1 MEERA
6 LNKSTNIK
14 TTQTIGRKIMDVT
27 KINEAVKVAQNAGWA
42 MSGDIA
48 EKLESLNNPLYRV
61 FLAGEF
67 QVGKSLLADQVF
79 LGGKGLLRS
88 GIGLPTTSVVT
99 EVVYGETLSIS
110 VYSRGNNTPLFIPEP
125 TSDDVS
131 KYTTAESETERTAL
145 AEKIEKVVISIPD
158 ASLKK
163 YTIMD
168 SPGIDDANESVMIN
182 STLPQILTA
191 DAVILVIPPRSLDN
205 VEKKFLQG
213 YLFEKSISRLQI
225 MISYDPKQPKS
236 KQVREEL
243 VENIKAELQMMGKEY
258 IPVTICCYDDSVDE
272 DLNTP
277 EKIREAINSFAIKNV
292 EQGRIQ
298 RIAGNLLSSFG
309 AYENELRAILKLN
322 GASLE
327 KIDELKTQLE
337 KAEQILSLRLT
348 SAKSKVSS
356 KEVEIS
362 VEMRERLSRAL
373 IALKEQLMVRFERC
387 RSLGDVQSELLSVKS
402 DMEYNLKQI
411 FNLEAS
417 TAKKQIEE
425 VLALI
430 DRELANAANELV
442 TTLDFG
448 YDINTGHLGK
458 LNSKFVTAMDYV
470 LLSLISPLGLLLD
483 VLIRYIL
490 GKIPLIKNLLPA
502 TFVRNRV
509 VKTIDESLDEISNK
523 VICDITA
530 QFKQCFKRLENDI
543 NSHFKLLYQTTIMP
557 IIKAIKEAEN
567 NKLSD
572 EDVAKLQKKLEII
585 YRVSEN
591 LRQSCQ

>member
-1 MEERA
+1 
-6 LNKSTNIK
+6 
-14 TTQTIGRKIMDVT
+14 MDVT
-27 KINEAVKVAQNAGWA
+27 KINEAVKVAQKAGWA
-42 MSGDIA
+42 ISGDIA
-48 EKLESLNNPLYRV
+48 EKLTSLNNPQYRV

-99 EVVYGETLSIS
+99 EVIYGETLSMS
-110 VYSRGNNTPLFIPEP
+110 VYSRGDNTPLVIPNP

-131 KYTTAESETERTAL
+131 KYTTAESEIERTAL
-145 AEKIEKVVISIPD
+145 AEKFEKIVISIPD
-158 ASLKK
+158 VNLKK
-163 YTIMD
+163 YAIMD

-191 DAVILVIPPRSLDN
+191 DAVVLVIPPRSLDS

-243 VENIKAELQMMGKEY
+243 VENIKAELQMIGRGY
-258 IPVTICCYDDSVDE
+258 IPVAICCYDNSVDE

-277 EKIREAINSFAIKNV
+277 EKIREAIDSFAIKNV

-298 RIAGNLLSSFG
+298 RIAGNLLASFG
-309 AYENELRAILKLN
+309 AYENELRTRLEFN

-327 KIDELKTQLE
+327 KINELKLQLE
-337 KAEQILSLRLT
+337 KAEQILSSRLT

-362 VEMRERLSRAL
+362 VEMRERLVTAMQS
-373 IALKEQLMVRFERC
+373 LKKQLMSRFDKC
-387 RSLGDVQSELLSVKS
+387 NSLGDVQSELLSVKS

-425 VLALI
+425 VLTLI

-458 LNSKFVTAMDYV
+458 LNSKFVTAMDYI

-523 VICDITA
+523 VVCDVTA
-530 QFKQCFKRLENDI
+530 QFKQCFKRLEDDI
-543 NSHFKLLYQTTIMP
+543 NSHFKLLYQTTIRP
-557 IIKAIKEAEN
+557 IIKAIEEAEK

-572 EDVAKLQKKLEII
+572 ENMAKLQEKLEII
-585 YRVSEN
+585 CCVSKE
-591 LRQSCQ
+591 LRKTCQ